1 MMIQD
6 MSFRSRLARPCSY
19 LCDQIAPVPVV
30 HKKQLSTQLPR
41 PMYPLPLPIDPVP
54 DPPATCPPT
63 VVPINIGEY
72 PTNRVVKPGEILATM
87 VEDLPRGY
95 LWCRG
100 QQVSRATYSL
110 LFSIIGTYYGE
121 GDNEYTFYL
130 PNLTNDINPNTKYI
144 IKYNTY
150 VEPVVGTGGGSGG
163 GSGTIDNPVMINS
176 ALGDI
181 QILSY
186 PIAYSP
192 PPGTILY
199 NTVNYVPTGYLPCD
213 GSEVSRTDYAVLF
226 NMIGTIYGAG
236 NGVSTFDLPNLTL
249 QLPPYRYIIRFDI
262 PESITFEINK
272 NLRLNDISLAGLGGL
287 TLI

>member
-1 MMIQD
+1 MA
-6 MSFRSRLARPCSY
+6 FRSRLARPCSY

-30 HKKQLSTQLPR
+30 HKKQLSTRAPR
-41 PMYPLPLPIDPVP
+41 PMYPLALPIDPVP
-54 DPPATCPPT
+54 QPPSTCPPT
-63 VVPINIGEY
+63 VVPLEVGEY
-72 PTNRVVKPGEILATM
+72 PTNRIVKPGEILATM

-95 LWCRG
+95 LWCNG
-100 QQVSRATYSL
+100 QVVSRATYSL

-121 GDNEYTFYL
+121 GDNEYTFHL
-130 PNLTNDINPNTKYI
+130 PNLSSDINPNTKYI

-150 VEPVVGTGGGSGG
+150 VEPVIGIGGGGGGS
-163 GSGTIDNPVMINS
+163 IDNPVMINS

-199 NTVNYVPTGYLPCD
+199 NTVNYVPTGYLACD

-236 NGVSTFDLPNLTL
+236 NGETTFNLPNLTL
-249 QLPPYRYIIRFDI
+249 QLPTYRYIIRYDI
-262 PESITFEINK
+262 PETITFEISSQ
-272 NLRLNDISLAGLGGL
+272 LRLKNVSLNGVAGMSL
-287 TLI
+287 T